1 MCGLPEKR
9 CESRLHFIVVA
20 AAWAVKMTEL
30 RLRLNWHTLSGLS
43 MRVVTGLLVVFG
55 LCSLVSRSPAAIVLS
70 GDDTYAHVA
79 IGLTTNTDQQLNS
92 GTGANAHALFSLVHE
107 SLTKSTFTSTFL
119 HGSYIQS
126 RPGQQGS
133 VSLGY
138 YSGTFSVS
146 VNSIYQV
153 LGNITNADGL
163 THFHLHLYDNT
174 TSSYLFVNEQVSDGV
189 GANFTYGQTTGNV
202 SNILTGNASGP
213 LLTSHSYTWY
223 ALAYTQALSAPDFGS
238 SLLGSA
244 ALLVT
249 ELPEQSSLVVWS
261 VLAVA
266 IGGVCWWK
274 RGNAAV

>member
-1 MCGLPEKR
+1 LKFKVPGGSIMRRLIAPLLILCGYSTP
-9 CESRLHFIVVA
+9 HPAF
-20 AAWAVKMTEL
+20 
-30 RLRLNWHTLSGLS
+30 
-43 MRVVTGLLVVFG
+43 
-55 LCSLVSRSPAAIVLS
+55 AAIVIS
-70 GDDTYAHVA
+70 ADDTYAHVA
-79 IGLTTNTDQQLNS
+79 VGLSTNTDQHLNS

-107 SLTKSTFTSTFL
+107 SLSKSTFTPTFL
-119 HGSYIQS
+119 HGSYLQS

-213 LLTSHSYTWY
+213 LLTGHSYTWY

-244 ALLVT
+244 ALLVI
-249 ELPEQSSLVVWS
+249 ELPEQSSLIVWS

-274 RGNAAV
+274 RGSVAA